1 MVFEAG
7 FSPAARFL
15 LVAGA
20 FVLVVAGLRA
30 AASFVAPFLLAG
42 FIAVIVAPAMFSL
55 IHRGIPAW
63 LALLAISTVMLAVGG
78 LIIALVSGSL
88 NAFMANLPEYQ
99 TKLKGST
106 LELST
111 WLENVGI
118 EMPRA
123 VLANYPDA
131 GKAMEMAGV
140 LLGGLG
146 DILTN
151 TFLIILTVI
160 FILLESSNLPT
171 KLRVGL
177 QASESSIW
185 RLHRVLTD
193 INRYMVIKTVISLF
207 TGGLI
212 WVWLRYL
219 GLDFAPL
226 WALVTFLFNFVPT
239 IGSIIAAIP
248 AVLLALVQLDIQ
260 LALWVSLGY
269 LVVNTLVGTV
279 IEPRFMGRGLGLST
293 LVVFV
298 SLIFWGWVLGP
309 VGMFLAVPLTMVLKI
324 ALDVDPQTRPI
335 AVMLGPELNTL
346 EQPTRRECTGPID

>member
-1 MVFEAG
+1 
-7 FSPAARFL
+7 
-15 LVAGA
+15 
-20 FVLVVAGLRA
+20 
-30 AASFVAPFLLAG
+30 
-42 FIAVIVAPAMFSL
+42 
-55 IHRGIPAW
+55 
-63 LALLAISTVMLAVGG
+63 
-78 LIIALVSGSL
+78 
-88 NAFMANLPEYQ
+88 
-99 TKLKGST
+99 
-106 LELST
+106 
-111 WLENVGI
+111 
-118 EMPRA
+118 MPRA

-131 GKAMEMAGV
+131 GKAIEMAGV
-140 LLGGLG
+140 LLGSLG

-160 FILLESSNLPT
+160 FILLESFNLPT

-177 QASESSIW
+177 RASESSIR
-185 RLHRVLTD
+185 RLHRMLTD
-193 INRYMVIKTVISLF
+193 VNQYMVIKTIISLF

-212 WVWLRYL
+212 WVWLRCL

-260 LALWVSLGY
+260 LALWVALGY

-279 IEPRFMGRGLGLST
+279 IEPRFTGRGLGLST

-324 ALDVDPQTRPI
+324 ALDADPQTCSI
-335 AVMLGPELNTL
+335 AIMLGPELDTP
-346 EQPTRRECTGPID
+346 EQPTRRERTGPDTPDALVRLTPYALMPTPYGAHGVGAVADRSPRRPGSPLAAGPSR